1 MTFFAQATTSEWL
14 DMLDRLA
21 DERYFKSPRH
31 RDAWVEEYKV
41 REAIK
46 RVNMANSVLLTIR
59 RLDKNHFMERFKDVA
74 KRSIEWYLSN
84 EHNGFLDIK
93 AMLVAATASRV
104 VSLSYDCRVLSIN
117 DLLAAVRTNIR
128 VAMETTAAHDWIN
141 AFNVR
146 AFVYDVYNDLEDE
159 YPGPRNPLVFNN
171 YTLHDALKVF
181 SLWAAVE
188 MGNESRYVLPSIA
201 SEGFLFHYKMYEE
214 YRKDYEESLEH
225 WREK

>member
-1 MTFFAQATTSEWL
+1 MTVFAQATTNDPL
-14 DMLDRLA
+14 DMQA

-46 RVNMANSVLLTIR
+46 RVNMANAFLLTVR
-59 RLDKNHFMERFKDVA
+59 RMDKNQFMELFKCVA
-74 KRSIEWYLSN
+74 VRSIDWYLMN
-84 EHNGFLDIK
+84 EHKGFMDIK
-93 AMLVAATASRV
+93 AMLIAATLHRAIAMAPECTVISV
-104 VSLSYDCRVLSIN
+104 TNLLSVLH
-117 DLLAAVRTNIR
+117 TNVR

-146 AFVYDVYNDLEDE
+146 AFVYDVYKDLANE
-159 YPGPRNPLVFNN
+159 YPNPKNPLVFNN

-188 MGNESRYVLPSIA
+188 MGNENRYVLPSIA

-214 YRKDYEESLEH
+214 YRKDYEETLER

>member
-1 MTFFAQATTSEWL
+1 MTVFAQSSN
-14 DMLDRLA
+14 
-21 DERYFKSPRH
+21 DEFLYGLESDGYFKSPRH

-46 RVNMANSVLLTIR
+46 RVNMANAFLLTVR
-59 RLDKNHFMERFKDVA
+59 RMDKNQFMERFKCVA
-74 KRSIEWYLSN
+74 VRSIDWYLMN
-84 EHNGFLDIK
+84 EHKGFMDIK
-93 AMLVAATASRV
+93 AMLIAATLHRAIAMAPECTVISV
-104 VSLSYDCRVLSIN
+104 TNLLSALH
-117 DLLAAVRTNIR
+117 TNVR

-146 AFVYDVYNDLEDE
+146 AFVYDVYKDLANE
-159 YPGPRNPLVFNN
+159 YPNPKNPLVFNN

-188 MGNESRYVLPSIA
+188 MGNENRYVLPSIA

-214 YRKDYEESLEH
+214 YRKDYEETLER